1 MSELKAGVLVAPHNE
16 GMCFHR
22 SSAVIAVT
30 EGETEFY
37 LKSEADKVIAELK
50 AQKAQA
56 EDDCAYWKMSESNAA
71 NAMHETEEYAMQLYK
86 EARHQKYKRCLAMAN
101 YWGLLVACTH
111 REIQLKCM
119 RRELKWH
126 KLAEQ
131 FKGAK

>member
-1 MSELKAGVLVAPHNE
+1 MDELE
-16 GMCFHR
+16 
-22 SSAVIAVT
+22 SYSAHIFEMGCMDQRV
-30 EGETEFY
+30 Y
-37 LKSEADKVIAELK
+37 LKSEVDAVIAEK
-50 AQKAQA
+50 DA
-56 EDDCAYWKMSESNAA
+56 EIAELEM
-71 NAMHETEEYAMQLYK
+71 K
-86 EARHQKYKRCLAMAN
+86 EARVQLVLRLNKPEALYSDLEIMSRLRHKIDVVERRELHQKYKRCLAMAN